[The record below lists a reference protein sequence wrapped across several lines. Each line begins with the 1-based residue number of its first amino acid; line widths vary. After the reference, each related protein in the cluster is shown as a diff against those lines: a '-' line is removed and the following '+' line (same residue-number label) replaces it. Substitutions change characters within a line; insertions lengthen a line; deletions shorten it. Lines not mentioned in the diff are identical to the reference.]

1 MMRIHPL
8 MSVPLV
14 FILVGGCE
22 RENPIKKI
30 ECQYSGDKGKSA
42 YHFDGKTG
50 KSYEKDEFSDKFT
63 PLDGRTSDNKINFDT
78 RSFIVGDEWRQEM
91 AISNKPEARELVL
104 TTGFMLRTT
113 INLKTLEVSQK
124 SYKEGYTGQWE
135 YSQTYS
141 GKCKWVK
148 EKSK

>member
-1 MMRIHPL
+1 MRIHPL

-22 RENPIKKI
+22 RENPIKTI
-30 ECQYSGDKGKSA
+30 ECQYSGDKGKLA

-50 KSYEKDEFSDKFT
+50 KPYQKDEFSDKFI
-63 PLDGRTSDNKINFDT
+63 PLDGRTSNNKINFDT
-78 RSFIVGDEWRQEM
+78 RSFIVGDEWRHEM
-91 AISNKPEARELVL
+91 AISNKPEAPEQVL
-104 TTGFMLRTT
+104 KADYMLKTT
-113 INLKTLEVSQK
+113 INLKTLEVSEK
-124 SYKEGYTGQWE
+124 SYIEGHLGEWE
-135 YSQTYS
+135 YSETHT